1 MRDLHQELETMR
13 SAGAWRI
20 WEPIL
25 HARDWCRGFGFHI
38 ALMAIISFFGL
49 FGYETILLFAA
60 KRGFTAW
67 DPSSA
72 WDFAVPALPW
82 SVIVYLTLYLYS
94 PLPILVANRDERGRR
109 ELAFLAQGMILLF
122 TISFAF
128 FLLMPAEIVIRPQM
142 EALIS
147 SMRPLYSD
155 IYNVIYTVD
164 RPFNS
169 WPSLHVSQSLLIV
182 LFCQRWLELRADEFP
197 RRGACMTGLWV
208 AWVALSLSIVT
219 TKQHFIWDMVTGGVL
234 GALLW
239 WFYILPRLEQ
249 RVASRQSASIPT
261 SA

>member
-1 MRDLHQELETMR
+1 MRDAHQELEAMR

-20 WEPIL
+20 WEPL
-25 HARDWCRGFGFHI
+25 YQTREWFRGYGFHI
-38 ALMAIISFFGL
+38 ALMAIIAVFGL
-49 FGYETILLFAA
+49 GGYETILLFAA
-60 KRGFTAW
+60 ERGLTTW
-67 DPSSA
+67 DPSSS
-72 WDFAVPALPW
+72 WDHAVPALPW
-82 SVIVYLTLYLYS
+82 SVTIYLTLYLYS
-94 PLPILVANRDERGRR
+94 PLPIFVANRDERGRR

-122 TISFAF
+122 SISFAF

-147 SMRPLYSD
+147 TMRPLYKD
-155 IYNVIYTVD
+155 IFEVIYALD

-182 LFCQRWLELRADEFP
+182 LFCQRWLELRAEEFP
-197 RRGACMTGLWV
+197 KRGAYIAGLWL
-208 AWVALSLSIVT
+208 AWVALSLSILT
-219 TKQHFIWDMVTGGVL
+219 TKQHFIWDMLTGAAL

-249 RVASRQSASIPT
+249 RIAARQTASLPT